1 MCPVCMEVG
10 VFSLHGVGCVHG
22 VCLVYMELGVFME
35 CV

>member
-1 MCPVCMEVG
+1 MCSWS